1 MLLAVFG
8 LYLDKGGGHAV
19 FPDFF
24 GGERPARN
32 VERLQLRAQ
41 VFDGAA
47 GVDQGA
53 ESHVTADSAKTIK
66 IGEFHND
73 PPPGD
78 GAGTAK

>member
-1 MLLAVFG
+1 
-8 LYLDKGGGHAV
+8 
-19 FPDFF
+19 
-24 GGERPARN
+24 
-32 VERLQLRAQ
+32 LQLRAQ

-78 GAGTAK
+78 GAGTAKIKLWSERNDSIGGVAACQTSEPPKNVWAKT